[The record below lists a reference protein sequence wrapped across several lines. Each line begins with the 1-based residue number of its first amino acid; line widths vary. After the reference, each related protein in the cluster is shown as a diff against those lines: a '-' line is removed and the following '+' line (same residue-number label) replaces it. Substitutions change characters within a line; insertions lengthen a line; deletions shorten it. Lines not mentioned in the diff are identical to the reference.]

1 MNEFYNLKLTIN
13 KQLSSQRLDKVL
25 VSKLEGYSR
34 TQIKTLILNG
44 NVCLDEKEIKDPS
57 YITKENENY
66 FINIILKQET
76 KHSAENI
83 DLNIIFEDEDL
94 IVINKPPNLVMH
106 PAPGNESGTLVNAL
120 MHYTNNQLSNLDD
133 NSRPGIVHR
142 LDKDTSGILV
152 VAKNNYVHIN
162 LAKQFKEH
170 TISRRYKAI
179 VWGTPDNQSIEG
191 YIERNRKN
199 RKKMSLNNK
208 GFGKYSKTDIKL
220 EKTFGIASLVD
231 CHLHTGRTHQIRLHL
246 TSKNSPIIGDKIYGK
261 SKINQFGKDKNT
273 FNKFMILKNFE
284 RQALHAYHLGFDHPT
299 SKKRMDFD
307 IEIPEDFKNLIELLL
322 KY

>member
-1 MNEFYNLKLTIN
+1 MNNFYNIKLTIN

-66 FINIILKQET
+66 FINIILKQKT

-83 DLNIIFEDEDL
+83 EINTIYEDKDIL
-94 IVINKPPNLVMH
+94 VINKPANLVMH

-120 MHYTNNQLSNLDD
+120 MHYTNNRLSNLDD
-133 NSRPGIVHR
+133 GTRPGIVHR

-152 VAKNNYVHIN
+152 VAKNNIAHIN
-162 LAKQFKEH
+162 LGKQFKEH
-170 TISRRYKAI
+170 TISRKYKAI
-179 VWGTPDNQSIEG
+179 VWGIPDNQSIEG
-191 YIERNRKN
+191 YIERNKKN

-208 GFGKYSKTDIKL
+208 GFGKYSKTDIRL
-220 EKTFGIASLVD
+220 EKTFGIASIVD
-231 CHLHTGRTHQIRLHL
+231 CHLHTGRTHQIRVHL

-299 SKKRMDFD
+299 SKKRMNFD
-307 IEIPEDFKNLIELLL
+307 IEIPEDFKNLIELLH

>member
-1 MNEFYNLKLTIN
+1 MNEFYNVKLTIN

-44 NVCLDEKEIKDPS
+44 NVSLDEKEIKDPS

-120 MHYTNNQLSNLDD
+120 MHYTNNKLSNLDD
-133 NSRPGIVHR
+133 NTRPGIVHR

-152 VAKNNYVHIN
+152 VAKNNNVHIN

-299 SKKRMDFD
+299 SKKRMNFD

>member
-1 MNEFYNLKLTIN
+1 M
-13 KQLSSQRLDKVL
+13 L

-44 NVCLDEKEIKDPS
+44 NVSLDEKEIKDPS

-94 IVINKPPNLVMH
+94 IIINKPPNLVMH

-152 VAKNNYVHIN
+152 VAKNNNVHIN
-162 LAKQFKEH
+162 LAEQFKEH

-191 YIERNRKN
+191 YIERNKKN

>member
-1 MNEFYNLKLTIN
+1 M
-13 KQLSSQRLDKVL
+13 L

-44 NVCLDEKEIKDPS
+44 NVSLDEKEIKDPS

-133 NSRPGIVHR
+133 SARPGIIHR
-142 LDKDTSGILV
+142 LDKDTSGIV
-152 VAKNNYVHIN
+152 VIAKNNNAHIN

-299 SKKRMDFD
+299 SKKRMNFD

>member
-152 VAKNNYVHIN
+152 VAKNNNVHIN

-299 SKKRMDFD
+299 SKKRMNFD

>member
-1 MNEFYNLKLTIN
+1 M
-13 KQLSSQRLDKVL
+13 L

-152 VAKNNYVHIN
+152 VAKNNNVHIN
-162 LAKQFKEH
+162 LAEQFKEH

-220 EKTFGIASLVD
+220 EKTFGIASIVD

-273 FNKFMILKNFE
+273 FNKFMILKNFN

>member
-1 MNEFYNLKLTIN
+1 
-13 KQLSSQRLDKVL
+13 VL

-44 NVCLDEKEIKDPS
+44 NVSLDEKEIKDPS

-152 VAKNNYVHIN
+152 VAKNNNVHIN
-162 LAKQFKEH
+162 LAEQFKEH

-220 EKTFGIASLVD
+220 EKTFGIASIVD

>member
-1 MNEFYNLKLTIN
+1 M
-13 KQLSSQRLDKVL
+13 
-25 VSKLEGYSR
+25 EGYSR

-120 MHYTNNQLSNLDD
+120 MHYTNNQLSNLDES
-133 NSRPGIVHR
+133 SRPGIVHR

-152 VAKNNYVHIN
+152 VAKNNNVHIN
-162 LAKQFKEH
+162 LAEQFKEH

>member
-1 MNEFYNLKLTIN
+1 M
-13 KQLSSQRLDKVL
+13 L

-152 VAKNNYVHIN
+152 VAKNNNVHIN
-162 LAKQFKEH
+162 LAEQFKEH

-284 RQALHAYHLGFDHPT
+284 RQALHAYHLGFNHPT
-299 SKKRMDFD
+299 SKKRMNFD

>member
-1 MNEFYNLKLTIN
+1 M
-13 KQLSSQRLDKVL
+13 L

-152 VAKNNYVHIN
+152 VAKNNNVHIN

-170 TISRRYKAI
+170 TISRKYKAI
-179 VWGTPDNQSIEG
+179 VWGMPDNQSIEG

-273 FNKFMILKNFE
+273 FNKFMILKNFN

>member
-44 NVCLDEKEIKDPS
+44 NVCLDEKEMKDPS

-152 VAKNNYVHIN
+152 VAKNNNVHIN

-299 SKKRMDFD
+299 SKKRMNFD

>member
-1 MNEFYNLKLTIN
+1 M
-13 KQLSSQRLDKVL
+13 L

-66 FINIILKQET
+66 FINIILKQEK

-83 DLNIIFEDEDL
+83 DLNIIFEDKDL

-152 VAKNNYVHIN
+152 VAKNNNVHIN
-162 LAKQFKEH
+162 LAEQFKEH

-191 YIERNRKN
+191 YIERNKKN

-299 SKKRMDFD
+299 SKKRMNFD

>member
-1 MNEFYNLKLTIN
+1 M
-13 KQLSSQRLDKVL
+13 L

-44 NVCLDEKEIKDPS
+44 NVSLDEKEIKDPS

-152 VAKNNYVHIN
+152 VAKNNNVHIN
-162 LAKQFKEH
+162 LAEQFKEH

-273 FNKFMILKNFE
+273 FNKFMILKNFN

>member
-152 VAKNNYVHIN
+152 VAKNNNVHIN

-191 YIERNRKN
+191 YIERNKKN

>member
-1 MNEFYNLKLTIN
+1 M
-13 KQLSSQRLDKVL
+13 
-25 VSKLEGYSR
+25 EGYSR

-152 VAKNNYVHIN
+152 VAKSNNVHIN
-162 LAKQFKEH
+162 LAEQFKEH

-299 SKKRMDFD
+299 SKKRMNFD

>member
-44 NVCLDEKEIKDPS
+44 NVCLYKKEIKDPS

-152 VAKNNYVHIN
+152 VAKNNNVHIN
-162 LAKQFKEH
+162 LAEQFKEH

-179 VWGTPDNQSIEG
+179 VWGTPNNQSIEG

-199 RKKMSLNNK
+199 RKKMSLNRK
-208 GFGKYSKTDIKL
+208 GFGKYSRTDIKL
-220 EKTFGIASLVD
+220 EKTFGIASIVD

-246 TSKNSPIIGDKIYGK
+246 TSKNSPLIGDKIYGK

-299 SKKRMDFD
+299 SKKRMNFD

>member
-1 MNEFYNLKLTIN
+1 M
-13 KQLSSQRLDKVL
+13 L

-44 NVCLDEKEIKDPS
+44 NVSLDEKEIKDPS

-152 VAKNNYVHIN
+152 VAKNNNAHIN
-162 LAKQFKEH
+162 LAEQFKEH

-284 RQALHAYHLGFDHPT
+284 RQALHAYHLGFDHPS
-299 SKKRMDFD
+299 SKKRMNFD

>member
-1 MNEFYNLKLTIN
+1 M
-13 KQLSSQRLDKVL
+13 
-25 VSKLEGYSR
+25 EGYSR

-44 NVCLDEKEIKDPS
+44 NVSLDEKEIKDPS

-152 VAKNNYVHIN
+152 VAKNNNVHIN
-162 LAKQFKEH
+162 LAEQFKEH

-220 EKTFGIASLVD
+220 EKTFGIASIVD

>member
-1 MNEFYNLKLTIN
+1 M
-13 KQLSSQRLDKVL
+13 L

-44 NVCLDEKEIKDPS
+44 NVSLDEKEIKDPS

-152 VAKNNYVHIN
+152 VAKNNNVHIN
-162 LAKQFKEH
+162 LAEQFKEH

-220 EKTFGIASLVD
+220 EKTFGIASIVD

-246 TSKNSPIIGDKIYGK
+246 ASKNSPIIGDKIYGK

>member
-1 MNEFYNLKLTIN
+1 M
-13 KQLSSQRLDKVL
+13 L

-44 NVCLDEKEIKDPS
+44 NVSLDEKEIKDPS

-133 NSRPGIVHR
+133 NVRPGIVHR

-152 VAKNNYVHIN
+152 VAKNNNVHIN

-220 EKTFGIASLVD
+220 EKTFGIASIVD

-299 SKKRMDFD
+299 SKKRMNFD

>member
-1 MNEFYNLKLTIN
+1 M
-13 KQLSSQRLDKVL
+13 L

-44 NVCLDEKEIKDPS
+44 NVSLDENEIKDPS

-120 MHYTNNQLSNLDD
+120 MHYTNNKLSNLDD
-133 NSRPGIVHR
+133 SARPGIVHR

-152 VAKNNYVHIN
+152 VAKNNNVHIN
-162 LAKQFKEH
+162 LAEQFKEH

-199 RKKMSLNNK
+199 RKKMSFNNK

-220 EKTFGIASLVD
+220 EKTFGIASIVD

>member
-1 MNEFYNLKLTIN
+1 M
-13 KQLSSQRLDKVL
+13 L

-57 YITKENENY
+57 YITKEKENY

-94 IVINKPPNLVMH
+94 IIINKPPNLVMH

-152 VAKNNYVHIN
+152 VAKNNNVHIN
-162 LAKQFKEH
+162 LAKQFKDH

-299 SKKRMDFD
+299 SKKRMNFD

>member
-1 MNEFYNLKLTIN
+1 M
-13 KQLSSQRLDKVL
+13 L

-152 VAKNNYVHIN
+152 VAKNNNAHIN
-162 LAKQFKEH
+162 LAEQFKEH

>member
-44 NVCLDEKEIKDPS
+44 NVCLDKKEIKDPS

-76 KHSAENI
+76 KHLAENI

-152 VAKNNYVHIN
+152 VAKSNNVHIN
-162 LAKQFKEH
+162 LAEQFKEH

-299 SKKRMDFD
+299 SKKRMNFD

>member
-1 MNEFYNLKLTIN
+1 MNEFYNVKLTIN

-25 VSKLEGYSR
+25 VSKLEEYSR

-44 NVCLDEKEIKDPS
+44 NVNLEGKNVKDPS
-57 YITKENENY
+57 YITKENEIY
-66 FINIILKQET
+66 SINIILKQET

-83 DLNIIFEDEDL
+83 ELNIIFEDEDL

-133 NSRPGIVHR
+133 SSRPGIVHR

-152 VAKNNYVHIN
+152 VAKNNNVHIN

-170 TISRRYKAI
+170 TISRKYKAI
-179 VWGTPDNQSIEG
+179 VWGSPDSQSIEG
-191 YIERNRKN
+191 YIERNKKN

-208 GFGKYSKTDIKL
+208 GFGKYSKTLIKL
-220 EKTFGIASLVD
+220 EKTFGIASIVD
-231 CHLHTGRTHQIRLHL
+231 CHLQTGRTHQIRLHL
-246 TSKNSPIIGDKIYGK
+246 TSKNSPIVGDKIYGR

-273 FNKFMILKNFE
+273 FNKFMILKNFN
-284 RQALHAYHLGFDHPT
+284 RQALHAYHLGFDHPI
-299 SKKRMDFD
+299 SKKRVNFD

>member
-44 NVCLDEKEIKDPS
+44 NVSLDEKEIKDPS

-152 VAKNNYVHIN
+152 VAKNNNVHIN
-162 LAKQFKEH
+162 LAEQFKEH

-191 YIERNRKN
+191 YIERNKKN

-299 SKKRMDFD
+299 SKKRMNFD

>member
-1 MNEFYNLKLTIN
+1 MNEFYNVKLTIN

-44 NVCLDEKEIKDPS
+44 NVSLDEKEIKDPS

-66 FINIILKQET
+66 LINIILKQKT

-83 DLNIIFEDEDL
+83 DLNIIFEDKDL

-152 VAKNNYVHIN
+152 VAKNNNVHIN
-162 LAKQFKEH
+162 LAEQFKEH

-273 FNKFMILKNFE
+273 FNKFMILKNFD

>member
-34 TQIKTLILNG
+34 TQIKTLILSG
-44 NVCLDEKEIKDPS
+44 NVIKDDREIRDPS
-57 YITKENENY
+57 HITKENENY
-66 FINIILKQET
+66 FVNIFLKEEK
-76 KHSAENI
+76 KHYAEEI
-83 DLNIIFEDEDL
+83 KLDVIFEDDDIL
-94 IVINKPPNLVMH
+94 VINKPPNLVMH

-120 MHYTNNQLSNLDD
+120 MHYTNNQLSNLIDS
-133 NSRPGIVHR
+133 SRPGIVHR

-152 VAKNNYVHIN
+152 VAKKNDVHIN
-162 LAKQFKEH
+162 LANQFKEH

-179 VWGTPDNQSIEG
+179 VWGAPDTQTIEG

-199 RKKMSLNNK
+199 RKKMSLNNN
-208 GFGKYSKTDIKL
+208 GYGKYSKTDIKL

>member
-1 MNEFYNLKLTIN
+1 M
-13 KQLSSQRLDKVL
+13 L

-44 NVCLDEKEIKDPS
+44 NVSLDEKEIKDPS

-152 VAKNNYVHIN
+152 VAKNNNVHIN
-162 LAKQFKEH
+162 LAEQFKEH

-261 SKINQFGKDKNT
+261 SKINQFGKDKTT
-273 FNKFMILKNFE
+273 FNKFMILKNFN

-299 SKKRMDFD
+299 SKKRMNFD

>member
-25 VSKLEGYSR
+25 VSELEGYSR

-44 NVCLDEKEIKDPS
+44 NVSLDEKEIKDPS

-94 IVINKPPNLVMH
+94 IIINKPPNLVMH

-152 VAKNNYVHIN
+152 VAKNNNVHIN
-162 LAKQFKEH
+162 LAEQFKEH

>member
-1 MNEFYNLKLTIN
+1 M
-13 KQLSSQRLDKVL
+13 L

-44 NVCLDEKEIKDPS
+44 NVSLDEKEIKDPS

-152 VAKNNYVHIN
+152 VAKNNNVHIN

-220 EKTFGIASLVD
+220 EKTFGIASIVD

-299 SKKRMDFD
+299 SKKRMNFD